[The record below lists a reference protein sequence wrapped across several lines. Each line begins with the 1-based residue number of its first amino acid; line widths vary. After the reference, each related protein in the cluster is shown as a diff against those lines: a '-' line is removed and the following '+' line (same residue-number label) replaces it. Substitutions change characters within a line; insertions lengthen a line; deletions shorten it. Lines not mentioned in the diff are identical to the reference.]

1 MKRKKGERFMYEE
14 NYIQTSFNDFNMGFG
29 IELDPE
35 NRWVR
40 RALLIPWEYLEL
52 EYKKHF
58 PSKTGNR
65 AKPFRMAFGS
75 LIIQQEL
82 GTTDEGTV
90 QQIQENVYLQYFIG
104 LQTFQ
109 HEAPFDSSLMV
120 HFRKRIDIKSI
131 LQSNEK
137 LIEMYGDLFE
147 SEKGPELFEEDD

>member
-1 MKRKKGERFMYEE
+1 MYEE
-14 NYIQTSFNDFNMGFG
+14 NFIQTSFNDFNMGFG

-40 RALLIPWEYLEL
+40 KALLIPWEYLEL

-82 GTTDEGTV
+82 GTTDKETV

-109 HEAPFDSSLMV
+109 LDVPFDPSLMV
-120 HFRKRIDIKSI
+120 HFRKRIDMESI
-131 LQSNEK
+131 FRSNEK
-137 LIEMYGDLFE
+137 LIEMYDDIYK
-147 SEKGPELFEEDD
+147 EKIDPDS